1 MIKGLLAAAASVLM
15 TSTAYAQMDGNQG
28 GGMMNGGGS
37 GWGMGYYSWASG
49 TILVIFVVLIVAYIV
64 KRK

>member
-15 TSTAYAQMDGNQG
+15 TSTAYAQMDGGQG

-37 GWGMGYYSWASG
+37 GWGMGYYGWASG
-49 TILVIFVVLIVAYIV
+49 TILVIFVVLIVAYAV